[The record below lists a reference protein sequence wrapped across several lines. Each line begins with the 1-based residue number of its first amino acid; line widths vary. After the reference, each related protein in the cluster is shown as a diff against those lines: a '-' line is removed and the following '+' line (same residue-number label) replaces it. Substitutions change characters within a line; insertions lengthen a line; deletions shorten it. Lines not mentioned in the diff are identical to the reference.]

1 MNKIFLT
8 KIELE
13 NFQKHTHLVIEFVDG
28 VNIINGSTDIGKSCI
43 RRAISWIYFNEPT
56 GDVIRKTGTKKT
68 SVKVWLNTGNT
79 VERIKSDTVNA
90 YILNEDDKNRYDSI
104 GKQIP
109 EEIRKILGIYPLEV
123 DNEEIIL
130 NIAEQI
136 TMPFLM
142 DKSGTFRNKL
152 FNKLTGADLLDS
164 AMQGLNSDLLHI
176 NKEEKSENQH
186 LQENQTELELLN
198 IERDK
203 KEKQQEQLTKYFNLV
218 KKATEQQNRLLEYK
232 ESIDKLNTEI
242 LSNQEKINSIKSIDE
257 DKLTEL
263 DCAINTLEI
272 LNELLYNIKQNKK
285 ELLELEELNN
295 KIKIP
300 KIDVNDLRNKIEQL
314 TRLQKIIEQIN
325 RINSV
330 SDNLITTSDNL
341 NKEIEQD
348 KIKYKELLKQAGVCP
363 TCKQSTERL

>member
-1 MNKIFLT
+1 M
-8 KIELE
+8 
-13 NFQKHTHLVIEFVDG
+13 
-28 VNIINGSTDIGKSCI
+28 
-43 RRAISWIYFNEPT
+43 
-56 GDVIRKTGTKKT
+56 
-68 SVKVWLNTGNT
+68 LNVSN
-79 VERIKSDTVNA
+79 
-90 YILNEDDKNRYDSI
+90 
-104 GKQIP
+104 
-109 EEIRKILGIYPLEV
+109 
-123 DNEEIIL
+123 
-130 NIAEQI
+130 QI
-136 TMPFLM
+136 TLPFLL
-142 DKSGTFRNKL
+142 DESGTFRNKL
-152 FNKLTGADLLDS
+152 FNKLTGADLLDN

-232 ESIDKLNTEI
+232 ESMDKLNTEI